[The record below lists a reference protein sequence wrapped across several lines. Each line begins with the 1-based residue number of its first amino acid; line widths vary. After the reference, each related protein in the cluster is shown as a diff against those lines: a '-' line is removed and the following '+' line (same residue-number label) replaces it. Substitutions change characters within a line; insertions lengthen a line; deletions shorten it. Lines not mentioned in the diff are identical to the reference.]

1 MKLSREQKSALLHV
15 AKQVYFAYLA
25 LDFFK
30 SKECV
35 FTTHSEAISDGHPA
49 TLFKI
54 INSLVSP
61 LTSTNLSVRIADRDW
76 ILEICAT
83 ADEGLFTVTLRQS
96 LHDSSVVTKFPN
108 DYSDAEVGD
117 LLVNKKFVIEVIS
130 QDKLAVSLP
139 LIAEHNIGGAK
150 KFDLYRPHLVTL
162 FNIIQKIEREED
174 LSCLLV
180 ALATG
185 SGKTFVQALWLCI
198 LSLAGVNG
206 VFAIPDKLI
215 SQFRKDLNRLLPDT
229 LTANIMILR
238 DGDPSAKVVD
248 ALDKLCRPGV
258 IMIAS
263 SKLIL
268 DKHYARLMV
277 ASPDDTH
284 FIFDEQHLLMANER
298 RRGRLLAL
306 AEQYLSVFLTATP
319 NPETYAISG
328 KKPVAIM
335 SSGQKQKAGQGQF
348 PQMLSMQC
356 EFVRDLHHQH
366 AVGFSAGAYVKKVAE
381 SLMLR
386 FDHAIQPECSS
397 AILTVF
403 NKLPYV
409 MKRKD
414 SEQDLRW
421 RLQVPM
427 ASKILCIVDDNE
439 TLVNCCHYLQCDS
452 INSNFGHV
460 YHNGNFLESKSVSE
474 VFSIPNIGL
483 QIIDQQ
489 QAEQRRQYLEQLNPD
504 ERAILE
510 PLITK
515 GFRQQLHA
523 NMFHYLVEYVLSDL
537 SGLNLIEHN
546 QLRKQS
552 EEEFKNLV
560 VRNYALKDQVYFY
573 DKLCLE
579 IDNRGALIISSLLAK
594 ISKRLETLIDNESH
608 TDLVDFTSN
617 WFLSDQVLSSM
628 GDRFKGAFTDYAN
641 EYVVMGV
648 MSGMEE
654 SETAILD
661 SRPFLGLSED
671 RYSLYANS
679 GMRASRAKRR
689 QRTSIELLNDQA
701 QESTFT
707 PKYDAGMTKNISD
720 NYIRLGFIGL
730 CISNMHTEG
739 FSDPNLHTIIN
750 LVEHAHDSNN
760 NPIRLIQGIG
770 RARGLDAM
778 VLPFY
783 IHALGHAQ
791 ASSFDLNLLAKD
803 DYYPELFQAQE
814 QFKQTYIAILGEQ
827 VAKDL
832 IAWYHQNQEG
842 DESIDPDLLKRKVL
856 HLVASALRRLNIQE
870 NHHIQRSRAQLPK
883 VIAYAMEKLDNE
895 IARTKRPYRLSL
907 FIRIVGSMINFVC
920 ECYFTILRF
929 KPWLA
934 MLWHAWMLDQ
944 TQVSQA
950 DEVYLKIIRHAHFKD
965 LIAQGLVVAE
975 FKAWFMRKINTT
987 KAIIEKS
994 SRYYLNQEI
1003 GAKVD
1008 EHLNSS
1014 VIPLFEKMVVPEK
1027 RVIVREILH
1036 KFDGLLF
1043 LLKENEKL
1051 LQNLEKE
1058 HSDVQFSELIL
1069 PLLHKVPGLEWLDSS
1084 DLVNYP
1090 NRVKATITWFQQ
1102 SPHSKLA
1109 EDPALKEEVALTISA
1124 FLQDE
1129 LPKYIGSFVT
1139 YSDKQK
1145 ILAALSTKPENIL
1158 VFTDRYIEQ
1167 CIANPESANDFY
1179 ALFACFQQCFDLN
1192 DVMLVPQRIEE
1203 TKGVL
1208 QAYQLACIADVM
1220 LRDLLPTLV
1229 NLYPLASRE
1238 GLLAQITPE
1247 KVENLLRTHQ
1257 DEMRSVIAA
1266 NKPSDM
1272 AAFLFKTLC
1281 TRVPAQINLAQEKER
1296 SALFFAQKTHGW
1308 SGVSNTALYA
1318 VDYLSRR
1325 LTGADLGLL
1334 SSQVQT
1340 LLISDGFFESISL
1353 LLPFHHWS
1361 QLKRRFIQEP
1371 TNVRKLALKLTVY
1384 VDKPGDLTPEILL
1397 QEINAAFGASYQ
1409 STQDYG
1415 SVVGEYLRRLSAGE
1429 KTVCVT
1435 SSQRDRLTPII
1446 RSHCLP
1452 LLASYI
1458 RSDALKE
1465 QLLLKV
1471 YDSQFLCDF
1480 FVSNFAGF
1488 LTLADLSSG
1497 QQRQLVHQFLNHLYP
1512 NLISIDD
1519 LVDPKEYGEEQAHRC
1534 KTALMD
1540 KVKTVFCMS
1549 SICKNKLSEF
1559 LNDSDAQIMQ
1569 ARLSMRQEAEEVAGL
1584 LPDTSSEMES
1594 ETMLER
1600 MRAGIPSLN
1609 NVYFLHERLQQFKIE
1624 MEKVINLKEKALDSR
1639 KLADLAMEQ
1648 MQPILGH
1655 AQFISLID
1663 LYLGSLNARDLEI
1676 IFSARNYTNGAEA
1689 ARTLLRFKTLI
1700 EQRDFTTFKQEFMH
1714 CAPEEVYDFDHSP
1727 LKIVLDDFAV
1737 LAEEVVRC
1745 HCYYQQH
1752 DEKGMQESDTVTP
1765 GFFRFV
1771 SASIKDI
1778 RVPVFDDFMSQ
1789 FSRKIFFIQ
1798 GVRNGLPLAG
1808 QVFSDSNKEILE
1820 TLQSIK
1826 NHLLR
1831 PLWWSVNTPGFIY
1844 NVLLCARG
1852 WVSFLQNLVS
1862 KIIQAGKELQIWI
1875 LGGLVDRQTQTTVQ
1889 ADIERDFTLSALAT
1903 AKVINDL
1910 EPLTKEQIA
1919 ASNCPKDV
1927 ITDVER
1933 AVNRLPSHRMRLFAQ
1948 HRVEPHQVASAR
1960 YRLVLS

>member
-1 MKLSREQKSALLHV
+1 MKLSGEQKYVLLHV

-30 SKECV
+30 SKECI
-35 FTTHSEAISDGHPA
+35 FTTHSESTSDGHPE
-49 TLFKI
+49 TLFQI
-54 INSLVSP
+54 INNLVFP
-61 LTSTNLSVRIADRDW
+61 LNSTNVPVRIADRNW
-76 ILEICAT
+76 ILEVRAT
-83 ADEGLFTVTLRQS
+83 AAEGFFQVTLRQS
-96 LHDSSVVTKFPN
+96 LADSSVVTKFPN
-108 DYSDAEVGD
+108 DYSDEEVGD
-117 LLVNKKFVIEVIS
+117 LLVNKTFVIEVIS
-130 QDKLAVSLP
+130 QEKFAVSLP
-139 LIAEHNIGGAK
+139 FTAEHTIGGAK

-198 LSLAGVNG
+198 LSLAGLNG

-215 SQFRKDLNRLLPDT
+215 LQFRKDLNRLLPDT
-229 LTANIMILR
+229 LTANIIILR
-238 DGDPSAKVVD
+238 DSDPATKIVE
-248 ALDKLCRPGV
+248 ALNKLRRPGV

-277 ASPDDTH
+277 ASPDYTH

-306 AEQYLSVFLTATP
+306 AQQYLSVFLTATP

-348 PQMLSMQC
+348 PHMLSMQC
-356 EFVRDLHHQH
+356 EFVADLHRKQVVEFS
-366 AVGFSAGAYVKKVAE
+366 VGGHVKSVVE

-397 AILTVF
+397 AILTAF
-403 NKLPYV
+403 KELPYV
-409 MKRKD
+409 MKRKEN
-414 SEQDLRW
+414 EQDLRW

-452 INSNFGHV
+452 ANSNVGHV

-474 VFSIPNIGL
+474 IFSIPNIGL
-483 QIIDQQ
+483 QVVDQQ
-489 QAEQRRQYLEQLNPD
+489 QAEQRRQYLEQLNAD

-510 PLITK
+510 PLLTK
-515 GFRQQLHA
+515 GLRQQLHA

-537 SGLNLIEHN
+537 SGRNLIENN

-552 EEEFKNLV
+552 EEEFKNLI
-560 VRNYALKDQVYFY
+560 VRNYELKDQVYFY

-579 IDNRGALIISSLLAK
+579 IDSRGALIISSLLAK
-594 ISKRLETLIDNESH
+594 ISKRLETLIDNEPQ

-617 WFLSDQVLSSM
+617 WFLNDQMLSSM
-628 GDRFKGAFTDYAN
+628 GERFKGAFTDYAN

-654 SETAILD
+654 SETPILD
-661 SRPFLGLSED
+661 SQPFLGLSEE
-671 RYSLYANS
+671 RYSLYANA
-679 GMRASRAKRR
+679 GMQASRAKRR
-689 QRTSIELLNDQA
+689 QRTSIELLNDRA
-701 QESTFT
+701 QESKFT
-707 PKYDAGMTKNISD
+707 PKYDVGMTKDISD

-730 CISNMHTEG
+730 CVSNMHTEG
-739 FSDPNLHTIIN
+739 FSDANLHTIIN
-750 LVEHAHDSNN
+750 LAEHSHDSNN
-760 NPIRLIQGIG
+760 NPISLIQGIG
-770 RARGLDAM
+770 RARGLDEM

-803 DYYPELFQAQE
+803 DYYPELFRAQE
-814 QFKQTYIAILGEQ
+814 EFKQSYIAILGEQ
-827 VAKDL
+827 VAKDM
-832 IAWYHQNQEG
+832 IAWYHQHQEG
-842 DESIDPDLLKRKVL
+842 DESIDPDMLKRKVL

-870 NHHIQRSRAQLPK
+870 NHHIHRSRAQLTK
-883 VIAYAMEKLDNE
+883 VIAYAMEKLDKE
-895 IARTKRPYRLSL
+895 IAHTKRPYRLSL
-907 FIRIVGSMINFVC
+907 FIRIVGTIINFVC
-920 ECYFTILRF
+920 ECYFTVLRF

-934 MLWHAWMLDQ
+934 MLWHAWTLDQ
-944 TQVSQA
+944 TQALQA

-965 LIAQGLVVAE
+965 LIAQGLVAAE
-975 FKAWFMRKINTT
+975 FKAWFMRKTNTT
-987 KAIIEKS
+987 KSVIEKS

-1003 GAKVD
+1003 RANVD
-1008 EHLNSS
+1008 DYLNSS
-1014 VIPLFEKMVVPEK
+1014 VLPLFEKMVVPEK
-1027 RVIVREILH
+1027 RAIVRDKLH

-1051 LQNLEKE
+1051 LQNLEEE
-1058 HSDVQFSELIL
+1058 HSDAQFSELIL

-1084 DLVNYP
+1084 DVVNYP

-1102 SPHSKLA
+1102 SPHSKLS
-1109 EDPALKEEVALTISA
+1109 EDRALKEEVALTVSA

-1145 ILAALSTKPENIL
+1145 ILAALSNKPENIR

-1167 CIANPESANDFY
+1167 CTANPESADDFSV
-1179 ALFACFQQCFDLN
+1179 LFACFQQCFDLE
-1192 DVMLVPQRIEE
+1192 DVMLLPQRIEE
-1203 TKGVL
+1203 TKGLL
-1208 QAYQLACIADVM
+1208 QAYQLGCIADVM
-1220 LRDLLPTLV
+1220 LRELLPTLV

-1257 DEMRSVIAA
+1257 DEMRAVIAA
-1266 NKPSDM
+1266 NNPSDM

-1281 TRVPAQINLAQEKER
+1281 TRVPAQINLVQEKER
-1296 SALFFAQKTHGW
+1296 SALFFAQQTQGW
-1308 SGVSNTALYA
+1308 SGVSNTARYA
-1318 VDYLSRR
+1318 VDYLSRK

-1334 SSQVQT
+1334 SSRVQT
-1340 LLISDGFFESISL
+1340 LLISNGFFESISL

-1371 TNVRKLALKLTVY
+1371 TNVGKLALKLAAY

-1397 QEINAAFGASYQ
+1397 QEINTAFGASYQ

-1415 SVVGEYLRRLSAGE
+1415 SAVGEYLRRLSAGE
-1429 KTVCVT
+1429 KTVCAT
-1435 SSQRDRLTPII
+1435 SSQRERLTPII

-1471 YDSQFLCDF
+1471 YDSPFLCDF
-1480 FVSNFAGF
+1480 FVGNFAGF

-1497 QQRQLVHQFLNHLYP
+1497 QQRQLVQQFLNHLYP
-1512 NLISIDD
+1512 NLISIND
-1519 LVDPKEYGEEQAHRC
+1519 LVDPKEYGEEQAHSC
-1534 KTALMD
+1534 KTALMH

-1549 SICKNKLSEF
+1549 AICKNKLSEF

-1569 ARLSMRQEAEEVAGL
+1569 ATLSIRQEAEEVAGL
-1584 LPDTSSEMES
+1584 LPETSSKMDS

-1600 MRAGIPSLN
+1600 VRAGIPSLN
-1609 NVYFLHERLQQFKIE
+1609 NVCFLSERVQQFKIE
-1624 MEKVINLKEKALDSR
+1624 MEKVLNLKEKALDSR

-1655 AQFISLID
+1655 AQFISLIA
-1663 LYLGSLNARDLEI
+1663 LYMGSLNARDLEI
-1676 IFSARNYTNGAEA
+1676 IFSARNYSNAAEA
-1689 ARTLLRFKTLI
+1689 ARTLLRFKVLI
-1700 EQRDFTTFKQEFMH
+1700 EQKDFTTFKQEFME
-1714 CAPEEVYDFDHSP
+1714 CAPEEVYDFEHSP
-1727 LKIVLDDFAV
+1727 LKTVLDNFAV

-1778 RVPVFDDFMSQ
+1778 RVPVFDDFMSN
-1789 FSRKIFFIQ
+1789 FSRRIFFIQ

-1808 QVFSDSNKEILE
+1808 QVFSDSSKEILE
-1820 TLQSIK
+1820 TLQRIK

-1844 NVLLCARG
+1844 NLLLRVQG
-1852 WVSFLQNLVS
+1852 WVSFLQNTVS
-1862 KIIQAGKELQIWI
+1862 KIIQAGKEMQIWI
-1875 LGGLVDRQTQTTVQ
+1875 LGELAGSQTQTEVKD
-1889 ADIERDFTLSALAT
+1889 DIEGDFTVSALAT
-1903 AKVINDL
+1903 AKIINDL

-1948 HRVEPHQVASAR
+1948 RRVEPQQGHLSR
-1960 YRLVLS
+1960 YELVF

>member
-1 MKLSREQKSALLHV
+1 MKLSREQKSALLDA

-35 FTTHSEAISDGHPA
+35 FTNNSESKSDDHPA

-54 INSLVSP
+54 INNLVFP
-61 LTSTNLSVRIADRDW
+61 LSSTNVPVRIADRDW
-76 ILEICAT
+76 ILEVCAT
-83 ADEGLFTVTLRQS
+83 ADKGFFTVTLRHS
-96 LHDSSVVTKFPN
+96 LPDSSVVTKFPN

-117 LLVNKKFVIEVIS
+117 LLVNKTFVIEVIS
-130 QDKLAVSLP
+130 QEKLAVSLS
-139 LIAEHNIGGAK
+139 LTAEHTIGGAK
-150 KFDLYRPHLVTL
+150 KFDLYRPHLMTL
-162 FNIIQKIEREED
+162 FNIIQKIEREDD

-238 DGDPSAKVVD
+238 DSDPSAKVVD
-248 ALDKLCRPGV
+248 ALDKLHQPGV

-277 ASPDDTH
+277 ASPEYTH
-284 FIFDEQHLLMANER
+284 YIFDEQHLLMANER

-306 AEQYLSVFLTATP
+306 AQQYLSVFLTATP

-335 SSGQKQKAGQGQF
+335 SSGQKQKAAQGQF
-348 PQMLSMQC
+348 PQLLSMQC
-356 EFVRDLHHQH
+356 EFVADLHRKQ
-366 AVGFSAGAYVKKVAE
+366 AVEFSVGGYVKNVGE

-397 AILTVF
+397 AILTAF

-414 SEQDLRW
+414 NEQDLRW

-439 TLVNCCHYLQCDS
+439 TLVNCCHYLQCSDL
-452 INSNFGHV
+452 NSNVGNV
-460 YHNGNFLESKSVSE
+460 YHNGNFLQNGSVSE
-474 VFSIPNIGL
+474 AFSIPNIGL
-483 QIIDQQ
+483 QVTAQE
-489 QAEQRRQYLEQLNPD
+489 QAKQRRQYLEQFNAD
-504 ERAILE
+504 ERAVLE
-510 PLITK
+510 PLLTK
-515 GFRQQLHA
+515 GLRQQLHA

-537 SGLNLIEHN
+537 SGRNLIEHN

-552 EEEFKNLV
+552 EEEFKNLIV
-560 VRNYALKDQVYFY
+560 HNYTLKDQFYFY

-579 IDNRGALIISSLLAK
+579 IDRRGAVIISSLLAK
-594 ISKRLETLIDNESH
+594 ISKKLETLIDSETQ

-617 WFLSDQVLSSM
+617 WFLNDQLLSSM
-628 GDRFKGAFTDYAN
+628 GNRFNDSFTVYAN

-654 SETAILD
+654 SETSILD
-661 SRPFLGLSED
+661 SQPFLGLSEE

-679 GMRASRAKRR
+679 GMQASRAKRR
-689 QRTSIELLNDQA
+689 QRTSIELLNDRA

-707 PKYDAGMTKNISD
+707 PIYDAGMTKDISD

-750 LVEHAHDSNN
+750 LAEHAHDSNN
-760 NPIRLIQGIG
+760 NPISLIQGIG
-770 RARGLDAM
+770 RARGLDEM

-783 IHALGHAQ
+783 IHALGYAQ

-803 DYYPELFQAQE
+803 DYYPELFQAQG

-827 VAKDL
+827 VAKDI
-832 IAWYHQNQEG
+832 IAWYHQHQEG
-842 DESIDPDLLKRKVL
+842 DESIEPDLLKRKVL

-870 NHHIQRSRAQLPK
+870 NHHIHLSRAQLPK
-883 VIAYAMEKLDNE
+883 VIAYAMEKLDKE
-895 IARTKRPYRLSL
+895 IAHTKRPYRLSL
-907 FIRIVGSMINFVC
+907 FIRIVGTMINFVC
-920 ECYFTILRF
+920 ECYFTVLRF

-934 MLWHAWMLDQ
+934 RLWHAWTLDQ
-944 TQVSQA
+944 AQASQG

-965 LIAQGLVVAE
+965 LIAQGLVAAE
-975 FKAWFMRKINTT
+975 FKAWFMRKTNTT
-987 KAIIEKS
+987 KAVIEKS
-994 SRYYLNQEI
+994 SRYYLKQEI

-1008 EHLNSS
+1008 DYLNSS
-1014 VIPLFEKMVVPEK
+1014 IIPLFEKMVVSEK
-1027 RVIVREILH
+1027 RASVREKLH

-1043 LLKENEKL
+1043 LLKANEKL
-1051 LQNLEKE
+1051 LQNLAEE
-1058 HSDVQFSELIL
+1058 HSDAQFSALL
-1069 PLLHKVPGLEWLDSS
+1069 LSFLHKVPGLEGLDSS
-1084 DLVNYP
+1084 DVVNYP
-1090 NRVKATITWFQQ
+1090 SRVKAAITWFQQ
-1102 SPHSKLA
+1102 SPHSKLV
-1109 EDPALKEEVALTISA
+1109 EDLELKEEVAETISA
-1124 FLQDE
+1124 FLQAE
-1129 LPKYIGSFVT
+1129 LPKHIGSFVT

-1145 ILAALSTKPENIL
+1145 ILAALSSKPDNIR
-1158 VFTDRYIEQ
+1158 VFTDRYLEQ
-1167 CIANPESANDFY
+1167 CIANPESADDFY
-1179 ALFACFQQCFDLN
+1179 ALFACFQQCFDLD
-1192 DVMLVPQRIEE
+1192 DVMLLPQRIEE

-1220 LRDLLPTLV
+1220 LRDLLPTMV
-1229 NLYPLASRE
+1229 NLYPLASRK

-1247 KVENLLRTHQ
+1247 KVGNLLRTHQ
-1257 DEMRSVIAA
+1257 DELRAVIAA

-1281 TRVPAQINLAQEKER
+1281 TSVPAQINLDQEKDR
-1296 SALFFAQKTHGW
+1296 SALFFTQQTQGW
-1308 SGVSNTALYA
+1308 SGVSNTARYA
-1318 VDYLSRR
+1318 VDFLSRKF
-1325 LTGADLGLL
+1325 TGADLGLL
-1334 SSQVQT
+1334 SSRVQS
-1340 LLISDGFFESISL
+1340 LLISDEFFESISL

-1361 QLKRRFIQEP
+1361 KLKLRFTQEP
-1371 TNVRKLALKLTVY
+1371 ANVKKLADSLAGY
-1384 VDKPGDLTPEILL
+1384 VDRPGAMTPEILL
-1397 QEINAAFGASYQ
+1397 QEINTAFGASYQ

-1415 SVVGEYLRRLSAGE
+1415 STIGDHLSSLSLGKEA
-1429 KTVCVT
+1429 VCVT
-1435 SSQRDRLTPII
+1435 SSQKAMLAPIV
-1446 RSHCLP
+1446 RKHCLP

-1465 QLLLKV
+1465 QFLLTA
-1471 YDSQFLCDF
+1471 YDSSFLCDF
-1480 FVSNFAGF
+1480 FVDNFASF
-1488 LTLADLSSG
+1488 LTLADLIPG
-1497 QQRQLVHQFLNHLYP
+1497 QQLRLVHQFLNHLSP
-1512 NLISIDD
+1512 NLISTTD
-1519 LVDPKEYGEEQAHRC
+1519 LVDPKEYGEEQAHQC
-1534 KTALMD
+1534 KTALMH

-1569 ARLSMRQEAEEVAGL
+1569 ATLSISEEVEKVARL
-1584 LPDTSSEMES
+1584 LPDTSTEIDSKGL
-1594 ETMLER
+1594 LER
-1600 MRAGIPSLN
+1600 MRADIPSLN
-1609 NVYFLHERLQQFKIE
+1609 NVYFLNERVQKFKIE
-1624 MEKVINLKEKALDSR
+1624 MEQVLNLKEKALDSR
-1639 KLADLAMEQ
+1639 KLGDLAMEQ
-1648 MQPILGH
+1648 MRPILGH

-1663 LYLGSLNARDLEI
+1663 LYIGSLNVRDLEI
-1676 IFSARNYTNGAEA
+1676 IFSARNVSNAAES
-1689 ARTLLRFKTLI
+1689 ARTLLRFKALI
-1700 EQRDFTTFKQEFMH
+1700 EQKNFTTFKQEFMD
-1714 CAPEEVYDFDHSP
+1714 CAPEEVYDFENSP
-1727 LKIVLDDFAV
+1727 LKTVLDNFAV

-1752 DEKGMQESDTVTP
+1752 NEKGMQESDTVTP
-1765 GFFRFV
+1765 GFFRLV
-1771 SASIKDI
+1771 SAAIKDI
-1778 RVPVFDDFMSQ
+1778 RVPVFDDFMSH
-1789 FSRKIFFIQ
+1789 FSRRIFFIQ

-1826 NHLLR
+1826 NNLLR

-1844 NVLLCARG
+1844 NLLLRVQG

-1862 KIIQAGKELQIWI
+1862 KIIQAGNDLQILI
-1875 LGGLVDRQTQTTVQ
+1875 FGGLADRQTQTTVK
-1889 ADIERDFTLSALAT
+1889 ADIEGDFTLSALAT
-1903 AKVINDL
+1903 AKIINDL

-1948 HRVEPHQVASAR
+1948 HRSEPQQVVQPASILGR
-1960 YRLVLS
+1960 M